1 MKKTQIFFFPVQEGN
16 RTFPKEGLF
25 HTILRT
31 RHGRRIYLAL
41 ELNEEGDAY
50 VVRECEYVDRARF
63 VTPHK
68 LVTREISEELL
79 PQVLRTELDCCVGK
93 CFIGE
98 ESYHFCDPITK
109 EQLLRHARW
118 EERPYILLFLRTG
131 NGLYT
136 CFKNRHRRS
145 ISLHVKL
152 EPDGDNQRAVIIDC
166 RYCDAR
172 GKRAG
177 RMYTPHGL
185 VTISFDYSLDNLLEI
200 VNRELEG
207 GFSGVVTADDF
218 QFPDLDRP
226 FCGRIG

>member
-50 VVRECEYVDRARF
+50 IVRECEYVDRARF

-136 CFKNRHRRS
+136 CFKNRHRRT
-145 ISLHVKL
+145 ICL
-152 EPDGDNQRAVIIDC
+152 EVNVNPELTGRAVITKC
-166 RYCDAR
+166 CYCDP
-172 GKRAG
+172 RAERSG
-177 RMYTPHGL
+177 RTVTPRGL
-185 VTISFDYSLDNLLEI
+185 VTISFDYCLDGLLKI
-200 VNRELEG
+200 VNAELEG
-207 GFSGVVTADDF
+207 GFSAVVTADDY
-218 QFPDLDRP
+218 QMPDMDRP
-226 FCGRIG
+226 FCGRI

>member
-1 MKKTQIFFFPVQEGN
+1 MEDHTDGEDDIQEILGKASGNDGIFKDYQE
-16 RTFPKEGLF
+16 
-25 HTILRT
+25 RT
-31 RHGRRIYLAL
+31 RRITYFFQK
-41 ELNEEGDAY
+41 N
-50 VVRECEYVDRARF
+50 
-63 VTPHK
+63 
-68 LVTREISEELL
+68 
-79 PQVLRTELDCCVGK
+79 ELDCCVGK
-93 CFIGE
+93 CFVGE

-109 EQLLRHARW
+109 EQLLRHTRW
-118 EERPYILLFLRTG
+118 EERPYILLFLRMS

-145 ISLHVKL
+145 ISLHVRL

-166 RYCDAR
+166 CYCDER

-177 RMYTPHGL
+177 QKYTPHGL

-207 GFSGVVTADDF
+207 GFSGIITADDF

-226 FCGRIG
+226 FCGRI

>member
-1 MKKTQIFFFPVQEGN
+1 MKKTTVFFYPVQAEEQQVLLED
-16 RTFPKEGLF
+16 KF

-50 VVRECEYVDRARF
+50 IVRECEYVDRTRF

-118 EERPYILLFLRTG
+118 EERPYILLFLRMG
-131 NGLYT
+131 NSLYT
-136 CFKNRHRRS
+136 CFKNRHRRA

-152 EPDGDNQRAVIIDC
+152 ECDGDDKRAVILDC
-166 RYCDAR
+166 LYCDAR
-172 GKRAG
+172 SKRAG
-177 RMYTPHGL
+177 RMRTPHGL
-185 VTISFDYSLDNLLEI
+185 VTISFDYSLDTLLEI
-200 VNRELEG
+200 VNREFEG
-207 GFSGVVTADDF
+207 GFSGIMTADDF

-226 FCGRIG
+226 FCGRI